1 MSELLSNLTR
11 DISFIERDQ
20 LPLEVSGLRVEK
32 LDYMGEDE
40 AKLNDEDVYRL
51 SEALKKNNCIRGPL
65 DLSKN
70 DLTDLVSY
78 KPFYLCILIEY
89 VFK

>member
-32 LDYMGEDE
+32 LDYQGEDE
-40 AKLNDEDVYRL
+40 AKLNDDDVYRL
-51 SEALKKNNCIRGPL
+51 SEALKKNNCFRGPL

-78 KPFYLCILIEY
+78 TNFFLSLYTN
-89 VFK
+89 